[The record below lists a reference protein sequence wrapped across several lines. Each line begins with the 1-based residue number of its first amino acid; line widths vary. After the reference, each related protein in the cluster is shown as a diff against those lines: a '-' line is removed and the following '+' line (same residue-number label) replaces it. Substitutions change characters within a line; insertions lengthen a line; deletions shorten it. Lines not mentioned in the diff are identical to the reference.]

1 VQLKLPQTKL
11 IQSLLCVIVTHAE
24 GGPFFAV
31 RCGTKVSIV
40 GSEKVKTYSLHLGLL
55 EIFALIAEHICFI
68 NSKRAENTIC
78 PLVYLKH

>member
-31 RCGTKVSIV
+31 RCGTKVSIE
-40 GSEKVKTYSLHLGLL
+40 GSEKVKTYKSSSWASRD
-55 EIFALIAEHICFI
+55 FC
-68 NSKRAENTIC
+68 TD
-78 PLVYLKH
+78 